1 MPRRRGLHVRQAGKT
16 VLKILA
22 AVSAETRPF
31 SLLTAESIMLGV
43 RHEKEGKLRVT
54 YAGWDDAKVIL
65 DAQLLQFGKSQP
77 KTPWRPVRRPLFS
90 QPRASC
96 SACVTKKRASCAS
109 PMPAGTTP

>member
-54 YAGWDDAKVIL
+54 YAGWDDAEVVLNGHVFRRNGAIRFPSPL
-65 DAQLLQFGKSQP
+65 SSHP
-77 KTPWRPVRRPLFS
+77 PRKTGGGCAHRRGSWRFRESCLP
-90 QPRASC
+90 AS
-96 SACVTKKRASCAS
+96 
-109 PMPAGTTP
+109 